1 MEFMSSCRPSTS
13 EWRFKLVVGD
23 GLHSLVIFILN
34 VEFLLKKAIGRILP
48 AIKFRHQKSNSE
60 SELVL
65 NAGEVSSAI
74 NLVDSIGTQRFHL
87 FQPRKVVVKKNV
99 ILNSKSGMAYEN
111 GNKLIPRSSS
121 WPINELIRDSYNGSD
136 IVSKLSTFKVT
147 NETNYSC
154 LPSNGFYHW
163 IIEDLPR
170 YLILRE
176 YMERDIKTLVYHNA
190 PQYVRD
196 FCEMFG
202 IEFIEVP
209 RVFLVPSFTFGE
221 RNPETGIPNPYDIK
235 ILRDTL
241 VHKDNTKSNEKLYVS
256 RTDSTR
262 SPSWEMELSLKLE
275 NLGWRILHCERMH
288 LKEQIDLFQSAE
300 TICGVHGAGLVGMV
314 WAKPGTHIIELND
327 NFRSDCFNFLAQLMG
342 HRMSRVN
349 TAGMTLS
356 EIEEYIIR

>member
-13 EWRFKLVVGD
+13 EWRSKLVVGD
-23 GLHSLVIFILN
+23 GLHSLVIYIIN
-34 VEFLLKKAIGRILP
+34 IEFFLKKVIGRVLP

-60 SELVL
+60 SESVF
-65 NAGEVSSAI
+65 NAGEVPRAI
-74 NLVDSIGTQRFHL
+74 NLVESIGTQRFHL

-99 ILNSKSGMAYEN
+99 ILNSKIGVVYES
-111 GNKLIPRSSS
+111 GNKLVPSSSS
-121 WPINELIRDSYNGSD
+121 WPINEIARDSYNGSD
-136 IVSKLSTFKVT
+136 ILSKFSYFKVNNQT
-147 NETNYSC
+147 SYSC

-163 IIEDLPR
+163 IMEDLPR

-176 YMERDIKTLVYHNA
+176 YMERDIKTLVYQNA

-235 ILRDTL
+235 ILRESL
-241 VHKDNTKSNEKLYVS
+241 LQKDNIKSKKKLYVS

-262 SPSWEMELSLKLE
+262 SPIWEMELSVKLE
-275 NLGWRILHCERMH
+275 SLGWKILHCERMH
-288 LKEQIDLFQSAE
+288 LKEQIELFQSAE

-314 WAKPGTHIIELND
+314 WAKPGTQIIELND

-349 TAGMTLS
+349 TAGMTSS
-356 EIEEYIIR
+356 EIEGYIIR